1 MRNTVNI
8 QDKHN
13 WNIRKRRKRE
23 RNRKVLK
30 EIMFKISQIR

>member
-1 MRNTVNI
+1 MRNTVNV
-8 QDKHN
+8 QYMHN

-30 EIMFKISQIR
+30 EIMFKTSQIR